1 MRVYW
6 MVQKDRNGAFGA
18 RRYCTRQGGRTVG
31 RMKIGR
37 TRRAL
42 DGTSAGGWARRR
54 ERRLLTREGG
64 GRCPEGSEDPLNLC
78 SGNGR
83 RHA

>member
-1 MRVYW
+1 MARL
-6 MVQKDRNGAFGA
+6 GA
-18 RRYCTRQGGRTVG
+18 RRHCTHQGGRTVG
-31 RMKIGR
+31 HMKIGR

-42 DGTSAGGWARRR
+42 DGTSAGGWAQRG
-54 ERRLLTREGG
+54 EGRLLTREGG
-64 GRCPEGSEDPLNLC
+64 GRCPESLEDPLNLR